1 MMNKILIA
9 GGSGFIGSHL
19 CNHLVNDKS
28 NFIYCVDNFCTSSPN
43 NIKSLENKENFKLI
57 NQSICQKLDLKVNQI
72 YNLACPASPVQY
84 QNLPFETMEACIDG
98 SRNLLE
104 LATVNN
110 ATILQASTSEVY
122 GDPLKHPQ
130 EESYYGNVNTFGPRS
145 CYDEGKRMAETIFYN
160 YKDLFKTNIRIARI
174 FNTYGP
180 NMQQND
186 GRVISNFIVQALEGN
201 DITIYGDGTQ
211 TRSFCY
217 IDDMVE
223 GLVGLMNSDYQNPV
237 NLGNNTEIPI
247 VDIANIISEQVKSNS
262 KIVFKEMPVDDP
274 MKRKPDISL
283 AKKLLGFNPK
293 TSFSV
298 GLEKTIVYF
307 RKITNG

>member
-1 MMNKILIA
+1 MNKILIA

-19 CNHLVNDKS
+19 CDYLVNDKN

-43 NIKSLENKENFKLI
+43 NIKSLEHKENFKLI

-237 NLGNNTEIPI
+237 NLGNDTEMPI

-293 TSFSV
+293 ISFSV

>member
-1 MMNKILIA
+1 MNKILIA

-19 CNHLVNDKS
+19 CDYLVNDKN

-43 NIKSLENKENFKLI
+43 NIKSLEHKENFQLI

-237 NLGNNTEIPI
+237 NLGNDTEMPI
-247 VDIANIISEQVKSNS
+247 VDIANIILEQVKSNS

-293 TSFSV
+293 TSFPV

-307 RKITNG
+307 RKIING

>member
-19 CNHLVNDKS
+19 CDHLVNDEN

-43 NIKSLENKENFKLI
+43 NIKNLEHKENFKLI

-237 NLGNNTEIPI
+237 NLGNDTEMPI

-262 KIVFKEMPVDDP
+262 KIVFKEIPVDDP

-283 AKKLLGFNPK
+283 AKKLLDFLPK

>member
-1 MMNKILIA
+1 M
-9 GGSGFIGSHL
+9 
-19 CNHLVNDKS
+19 
-28 NFIYCVDNFCTSSPN
+28 
-43 NIKSLENKENFKLI
+43 
-57 NQSICQKLDLKVNQI
+57 NQI

-307 RKITNG
+307 RKIING

>member
-1 MMNKILIA
+1 MNKILIA

-19 CNHLVNDKS
+19 CDYLVNDKN

-43 NIKSLENKENFKLI
+43 NIKSLEHKENFKLI

-201 DITIYGDGTQ
+201 DVTIYGDGTQ

-237 NLGNNTEIPI
+237 NLGNDTEMPI

>member
-1 MMNKILIA
+1 
-9 GGSGFIGSHL
+9 
-19 CNHLVNDKS
+19 
-28 NFIYCVDNFCTSSPN
+28 
-43 NIKSLENKENFKLI
+43 
-57 NQSICQKLDLKVNQI
+57 
-72 YNLACPASPVQY
+72 
-84 QNLPFETMEACIDG
+84 MEACIDG

-110 ATILQASTSEVY
+110 ATILQASTSEIY

-211 TRSFCY
+211 TRDFIYVKDIAEFFEMSIHKNFDSGIY
-217 IDDMVE
+217 
-223 GLVGLMNSDYQNPV
+223 
-237 NLGNNTEIPI
+237 NLGSGTATPVI
-247 VDIANIISEQVKSNS
+247 DICGIIENL
-262 KIVFKEMPVDDP
+262 
-274 MKRKPDISL
+274 IS
-283 AKKLLGFNPK
+283 
-293 TSFSV
+293 
-298 GLEKTIVYF
+298 
-307 RKITNG
+307 

>member
-19 CNHLVNDKS
+19 CDHLVNDEN

-43 NIKSLENKENFKLI
+43 NIKNLEHKENFKLI

-217 IDDMVE
+217 LDDMVE

-237 NLGNNTEIPI
+237 NLGNDTEMPI

-262 KIVFKEMPVDDP
+262 KIVFKEIPVDDP

-283 AKKLLGFNPK
+283 AKKLLDFLPK